1 MSFAE
6 DGLSVSAMANST
18 SMLCVS
24 VDALRN
30 QVMELMRAW
39 GMPQE
44 AACVTA
50 EVMSYADTHG
60 IDSHGVLM
68 LPLYDEFRR
77 DGKLNLRADPQLVR
91 DRGATCLWD
100 GAAGLGHYPST
111 LAMDMAIQKART
123 FGIGMASVRGSHHY
137 GAAGAYAMQAAR
149 QGLLGVSTSAVY
161 RPGIVP
167 TGGRIPML
175 GTNPIA
181 FAAPGST
188 EPPFCLDMA
197 TSTVAV
203 GKLKLAKLHGKT
215 LPEGWSV
222 DQEGK
227 PITDPVRALDIRYLT
242 PLGALA
248 DLSSHKGYGLAA
260 MVELLSTVLSGA
272 CFAPLHA
279 AMRPN
284 QKTPDVGHFFMAIDP
299 TFLREE
305 GAFEA
310 DLDAVT
316 AALRKTPPVSEAE
329 PVQVAGDP
337 ERREAQHR
345 KAHGIPLPREVSS
358 MIEDLCTQV
367 GCAFRLQEAA

>member
-1 MSFAE
+1 M
-6 DGLSVSAMANST
+6 VY
-18 SMLCVS
+18 VQ
-24 VDALRN
+24 VDALRD
-30 QVMELMRAW
+30 QVMDLMCAW
-39 GMPQE
+39 GMPHE
-44 AACVTA
+44 AARVTS

-77 DGKLNLRADPQLVR
+77 DGRLDLSAEPRLIR

-111 LAMDMAIQKART
+111 LAMNMAIDKARS

-149 QGLLGVSTSAVY
+149 QGLIGLSTSAVY

-167 TGGRIPML
+167 TGARVPML

-203 GKLKLAKLHGKT
+203 GKLKLAKLHGKA

-227 PITDPVRALDIRYLT
+227 PVTDPVRALDIRYLT
-242 PLGALA
+242 PLGALP
-248 DLSSHKGYGLAA
+248 DLSSHKGYGLAT

-279 AMRPN
+279 AMRPD
-284 QKTPDVGHFFMAIDP
+284 QKPPDVGHFFMAIYPD
-299 TFLREE
+299 FLREE
-305 GAFEA
+305 WEFEA
-310 DLDAVT
+310 DLDAIT
-316 AALRKTPPVSEAE
+316 SALRKTPSVSTTE

-337 ERREAQHR
+337 ERREATRRQ
-345 KAHGIPLPREVSS
+345 ASGIPLPGEVAM
-358 MIEDLCTQV
+358 MIKGLCAEA
-367 GCAFRLQEAA
+367 GCSFRLEETI